1 MYTNERVKALRKA
14 LELSQE
20 AFGEKLGIK
29 KSAIS
34 KIEKGENGLKEP
46 LAKLICKTFNAD
58 YFWLTEGRGEMFKS
72 FPDALIYRLAKECN
86 IDEFGMSIMKAY
98 SIMKPEQKQSL
109 KDFLLSIAE
118 NIKNGEN

>member
-1 MYTNERVKALRKA
+1 MNNRIKELRKSLNMTQDEFA
-14 LELSQE
+14 DR
-20 AFGEKLGIK
+20 LG
-29 KSAIS
+29 
-34 KIEKGENGLKEP
+34 
-46 LAKLICKTFNAD
+46 LARNSIASYESGRRSPNDAMLKLISRTFNTD

-72 FPDALIYRLAKECN
+72 FPDALIDRLAKECN

>member
-1 MYTNERVKALRKA
+1 MSNTRVKELRKA
-14 LELSQE
+14 LNLSQE
-20 AFGEKLGIK
+20 QFGDELGIT
-29 KSAIS
+29 KSS
-34 KIEKGENGLKEP
+34 VSRIESGLINLTEQMT
-46 LAKLICKTFNAD
+46 KLICKTFNAD

-72 FPDALIYRLAKECN
+72 FPDALIDRLAKECN